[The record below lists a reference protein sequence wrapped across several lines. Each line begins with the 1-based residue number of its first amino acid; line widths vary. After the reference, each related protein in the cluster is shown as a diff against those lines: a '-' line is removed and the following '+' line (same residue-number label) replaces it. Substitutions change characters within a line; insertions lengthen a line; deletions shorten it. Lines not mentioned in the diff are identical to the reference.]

1 MMTHHVSIARLP
13 SLMDFYCKN
22 LTWIYAYLIGWLRKT
37 QSICQ
42 RCFSLYF
49 STLCLWTSVQN
60 QTTQNK
66 HLSRKQEAAFSV
78 DRLPP
83 CLFHLSLSGLS
94 HCRWHNK
101 CFWQSSS
108 SGKTSNFIF
117 WAVTQIYRKWACR
130 HFIWFNSSPL
140 ANAEQTEKPGNWTEI
155 KMWRLLWSCV
165 VKAGGATVLLE
176 CKRCRWKNMFNKK
189 KKAWVRGPQ
198 EALSDK
204 WRIICLPSE
213 FFFSPISEK
222 ASTCV
227 LNTFNWNIQ
236 FGL

>member
-1 MMTHHVSIARLP
+1 MMTHHVSIARFP
-13 SLMDFYCKN
+13 SLMDFCCKN

-94 HCRWHNK
+94 HCRWQNK

-108 SGKTSNFIF
+108 SEKHPTL
-117 WAVTQIYRKWACR
+117 
-130 HFIWFNSSPL
+130 SSEPSHKFTGSEHVDISFGSTAHRWQMPNKPKNL
-140 ANAEQTEKPGNWTEI
+140 ETELKL
-155 KMWRLLWSCV
+155 KC
-165 VKAGGATVLLE
+165 GGFCEA
-176 CKRCRWKNMFNKK
+176 
-189 KKAWVRGPQ
+189 AW
-198 EALSDK
+198 
-204 WRIICLPSE
+204 
-213 FFFSPISEK
+213 
-222 ASTCV
+222 
-227 LNTFNWNIQ
+227 
-236 FGL
+236 